1 MRLTDILLTLL
12 AGGVFGVL
20 FLFLKVPNGLRIGA
34 MLGSALLS
42 IFFGNAWMPSHTRI
56 LVQAIAGALIG
67 CTVEKDDIRR
77 LPLVIKPTLVVVGTF
92 FVLNLSLGFLIHK
105 ISPIDLVTAF
115 MCVIPGGVTD
125 TPIIAADMGADT
137 PKVALAQLAR
147 YIMGV
152 GFFPPMILAWDNLRT
167 RTEAR
172 RGKGDTGDTDDKGAK
187 DKTASGAESGATGGR
202 AGTAGNSVKRQK
214 SALKSPWAFVCTM
227 AAALGAGIL
236 GDLSGIP
243 AGTFLFAVIAVVIL
257 KLVFDFALLP
267 SPVKKFALL
276 VSGCYIGSAITM
288 NDVWG
293 FGELALPI
301 VIIVICYI
309 CNCFIT
315 GKILGRISGFSR
327 KEGML
332 ITTPAGATD
341 IALSSADMGVEN
353 TDVIIIQ
360 IFRSI
365 IAIAVFPQIIN
376 LLVLALS

>member
-1 MRLTDILLTLL
+1 MRLIDIPLTLL
-12 AGGVFGVL
+12 AGGAAGAL

-42 IFFGNAWMPSHTRI
+42 IFSGIGYMPPHTRI
-56 LVQAIAGALIG
+56 FVQVIAGALIG
-67 CTVEKDDIRR
+67 CTVEKSDIRR
-77 LPLVIKPTLVVVGTF
+77 LPRVIRPTLVVAGTF

-105 ISPIDLVTAF
+105 ISPIDPVTAF

-137 PKVALAQLAR
+137 PRVALAQLAR

-152 GFFPPMILAWDNLRT
+152 GFFPPMILAWDNMRS
-167 RTEAR
+167 RAEAR
-172 RGKGDTGDTDDKGAK
+172 RGKGTGNGAA
-187 DKTASGAESGATGGR
+187 D
-202 AGTAGNSVKRQK
+202 GNSAARQK
-214 SALKSPWAFVCTM
+214 SAVKSPWAFVCTM

-236 GDLSGIP
+236 GDMSGIP
-243 AGTFLFAVIAVVIL
+243 AGTLLFAIIAVVIL
-257 KLVFDFALLP
+257 KLGFDFAWLP
-267 SPVKKFALL
+267 LPVKKITLL
-276 VSGCYIGSAITM
+276 ISGCYIGSGISM
-288 NDVWG
+288 NDVRG

-301 VIIVICYI
+301 AIIVACYVA
-309 CNCFIT
+309 NCFISGRML
-315 GKILGRISGFSR
+315 GKFFGFSR

-365 IAIAVFPQIIN
+365 IAITVFPQIIN
-376 LLVLALS
+376 LLLLFFF